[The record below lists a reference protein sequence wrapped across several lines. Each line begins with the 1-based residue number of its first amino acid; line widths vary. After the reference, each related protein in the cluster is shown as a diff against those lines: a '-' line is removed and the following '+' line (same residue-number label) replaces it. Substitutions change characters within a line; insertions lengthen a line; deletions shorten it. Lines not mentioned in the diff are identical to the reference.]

1 MKNLLTT
8 TSENGY
14 LEASKY
20 LGLVFCFYC
29 VGGILLFSN
38 TSKYPQ
44 MLGMAV
50 LAYTFGLQHAFDV
63 DHIAAIDNMSRKL
76 IQQGKKTKGVGFFF
90 SFGHSLTVVILSVIT
105 IFAVKWAKTAIPQ
118 FNSVGG
124 VVATLISGCF
134 LLLLALVN
142 FIMLREILITFKRM
156 RSGNSQEE
164 PENKGKIGATID
176 HLVNIVNK
184 NYQIVIV
191 GFLFGVG
198 FDTPTQVAVLA
209 TSAAAVAQGV
219 PWIVI
224 LCLPLLFTAGM
235 TTMDTLDGIFM
246 STAYKWVFSSP
257 LRKVYYNL
265 TITGLS
271 IIAAGVIGLIEVFQV
286 IAMERNLNSGIWLLL
301 QNLNF
306 NIMGRILVGIFI
318 VVWSVSFIGWKVFH
332 LEESDLNNLT
342 ENDVA
347 N

>member
-1 MKNLLTT
+1 MSNQLTIV
-8 TSENGY
+8 SENGY
-14 LEASKY
+14 LEASKF

-38 TSKYPQ
+38 LGRYPQ

-76 IQQGKKTKGVGFFF
+76 ISQGKKTKGVGFFF
-90 SFGHSLTVVILSVIT
+90 SFGHSLTVIILSIIT

-142 FIMLREILITFKRM
+142 FIMLREILVTFKRM
-156 RSGNSQEE
+156 RHGESQVS
-164 PENKGKIGATID
+164 PENKGRIGATID

-209 TSAAAVAQGV
+209 TSATAVAQGV
-219 PWIVI
+219 PWVVI
-224 LCLPLLFTAGM
+224 LCLPILFTAGM

-246 STAYKWVFSSP
+246 SIAYKWVLSFP
-257 LRKVYYNL
+257 LRKGYYNL

-271 IIAAGVIGLIEVFQV
+271 IIAGVIGLIEV
-286 IAMERNLNSGIWLLL
+286 L
-301 QNLNF
+301 
-306 NIMGRILVGIFI
+306 
-318 VVWSVSFIGWKVFH
+318 
-332 LEESDLNNLT
+332 
-342 ENDVA
+342 
-347 N
+347 

>member
-1 MKNLLTT
+1 MKNFLTT

-38 TSKYPQ
+38 AGKYPQ

-90 SFGHSLTVVILSVIT
+90 SFGHSLTVIILSVIT

-118 FNSVGG
+118 FNSIGG
-124 VVATLISGCF
+124 VVATLVSGCF

-142 FIMLREILITFKRM
+142 FIMLKEILITFKRM
-156 RSGNSQEE
+156 RHGEAQDEVI
-164 PENKGKIGATID
+164 NKGRIGAIIN

-184 NYQIVIV
+184 NYHIVIV

-209 TSAAAVAQGV
+209 TSATAVAQGV
-219 PWIVI
+219 PLIVI

-271 IIAAGVIGLIEVFQV
+271 IVAAGIIGIIEVFQV
-286 IAMERNLNSGIWLLL
+286 IAMERNLNSGFWMWL
-301 QNLNF
+301 QNLDF
-306 NIMGRILVGIFI
+306 NIMGRILVVIFI
-318 VVWSVSFIGWKVFH
+318 VVWSVSFIGWKVFR
-332 LEESDLNNLT
+332 LGDKEADYTSL
-342 ENDVA
+342 
-347 N
+347 